1 MAWARGNYAGARELV
16 EEAKDIL
23 TAAGDRQ
30 VIIYVLI
37 MLARVDISQGAYSRA
52 RMLLEESL
60 SLAREV
66 HDTFHIANA
75 LGHLARVYF
84 FSQGDTSTARSL
96 YEEALGLYR
105 VFGPTWPSAY
115 TQSDLSQVV
124 LYQGDKNLASS
135 LVEESLVHL
144 REVGDQRD
152 LARALIFSADIPAFQ
167 GDYPAAHTLYA
178 ESLKLLIQVE
188 DKQYIAFGLERLGQ
202 VVAKQAEPAWAA
214 RLWGA
219 AEMLRETMGSPMP
232 PVYRP
237 AYEQAV
243 AAARTQLGEKVFV
256 AAWAQGRTM
265 TPEQVQAAGDQV
277 FLRAREP

>member
-1 MAWARGNYAGARELV
+1 
-16 EEAKDIL
+16 
-23 TAAGDRQ
+23 
-30 VIIYVLI
+30 